1 MIPVITSDIWRNILE
16 YRVNLVKWKD
26 DISRWQVEKE
36 VSN

>member
-1 MIPVITSDIWRNILE
+1 MIPVIISDIWRNILE

>member
-1 MIPVITSDIWRNILE
+1 MIPVIISDIWRSILE